1 MRDRMRRTTSVS
13 VCRTWQRPLGWI
25 IMVAML
31 ANPLLVLGQDSRS
44 ASSGLQAGDT
54 VKFTVPGRPDLDAEV
69 VIDANGRADIPQ
81 VGEVALA
88 GMSVSEATLFIKQKL
103 RLFHP
108 NIDTLNLEVS
118 NVNDTK
124 IYVIGQVSRPGIQSF
139 DHTPSVWDVLRS
151 AGGPAENADL
161 RGARVI
167 REDGKLPQVF
177 SVDLSGIMEGRNIP
191 TLELR
196 NGDTLVVPALLEG
209 TSGVPSAEGVKVFGG
224 VQVSTIVPI
233 EDPMPM
239 LDVLMLAGAPAE
251 NADMKKIYWVHQ
263 QDGKT
268 ISTQVNLLLY
278 LREGYAIGNPTVYP
292 GDTLHVKV
300 QRDNWFWKYVPP
312 IMGIVAGVLAIILTY
327 DRLVNGYG
335 NSTSF

>member
-1 MRDRMRRTTSVS
+1 MRDRMGRTTSSS
-13 VCRTWQRPLGWI
+13 VCHTWRRPLGWI
-25 IMVAML
+25 IMITML
-31 ANPLLVLGQDSRS
+31 ANPLLVLGQDTPS
-44 ASSGLQAGDT
+44 ASSGLQSGDT
-54 VKFTVPGRPDLDAEV
+54 IKLSVPGRPDLDAEL

-88 GMSVSEATLFIKQKL
+88 GMSVPEATLFIKQKL

-108 NIDTLNLEVS
+108 NIDTLHLEVS
-118 NVNDTK
+118 TVSATK
-124 IYVIGQVSRPGIQSF
+124 IYVIGQVSRPGVQSF
-139 DHTPSVWDVLRS
+139 EHTPSVWDVLRS
-151 AGGPAENADL
+151 AGGPLDSADL

-177 SVDLSGIMEGRNIP
+177 PVDLSGIMEGRGIP
-191 TLELR
+191 TLELH

-224 VQVSTIVPI
+224 VNVSTIVPI

-239 LDVLMLAGAPAE
+239 LDVLMLAGAPAQ

-263 QDGKT
+263 QDGQT

-292 GDTLHVKV
+292 GDTLHVKI
-300 QRDNWFWKYVPP
+300 QRDNWFWRYVPP
-312 IMGIVAGVLAIILTY
+312 IMGIVAGVLAILLTY

-335 NSTSF
+335 NSAGF